1 MLCYIKIKEMGV
13 KQMWI
18 RPEKMNFEGN
28 RVRIELLNPKLHN
41 EDLYEMA
48 ISSKDEDHSIFRYMA
63 FGPFINKNELNLWLE
78 KQSNMGDRNVYSIYS
93 KRLNKYVGMYSLI
106 NIDEKNGRVELG
118 SIWYGKEAQRTEINT
133 ETTYLMLK
141 YLFEDLKYRRV
152 EWKCDNENNAS
163 KNAATRLGFVYE
175 GLFRKHMIVKDK
187 NRDTAWYSIIDDEWD
202 EVKKLYINNILIP

>member
-1 MLCYIKIKEMGV
+1 
-13 KQMWI
+13 MWI
-18 RPEKMNFEGN
+18 WPEKNNFEGN
-28 RVRIELLNPKLHN
+28 RVRIGILNPKLHY

-48 ISSKDEDHSIFRYMA
+48 ISSNDEDNSIFRYMA
-63 FGPFINKNELNLWLE
+63 FGPFINKNEMSLWLE
-78 KQSNMGDRNVYSIYS
+78 KQSTMGDRNVYSIYS
-93 KRLNKYVGMYSLI
+93 KRLKKYVGMYSII

-141 YLFEDLKYRRV
+141 YLFEDLKYRRI
-152 EWKCDNENNAS
+152 EWKCDNKNNAS

-187 NRDTAWYSIIDDEWD
+187 NRDTSWYSIIDDEWD
-202 EVKKLYINNILIP
+202 EVKKTYINNIFKKYGNRLNIKENL